1 MEDGGVVKKS
11 GTDMTSAVTSLITDL
26 LSTTLDQ
33 KKAALISDVD
43 SRENPANVLKRANS
57 LDSGKAVISGAG
69 KGASIGTMIAPGIG
83 TAIGAGLGALT
94 SGIGRL
100 VGANDRKEALDEA
113 SKDWSDSW
121 SKKTGASIQQYGY
134 KKGGKV
140 KGEGTGTS
148 DSIDMDAEDGSFIVP
163 ADNSEYAMELGREY
177 LGWNDGERASKKDGD
192 VDIKVSN
199 GEVMFTPKEV
209 SILKYHGVDV
219 DALAPEGKPESRMK
233 KEGNSVDKDKMDDY
247 RYRQGNPLIDDLK
260 LGTSPLSLGIDN
272 NMADYRY
279 RQGNPLISDITTPP
293 TLKSGLTIPEFGSML
308 SQNQFD
314 SSKFTGQANNP
325 SAVEKPVE
333 EEKSKFSKVMDMA
346 PEILGALQAAGGA
359 YGLLA
364 AGRKPDMQVSKT
376 LKKLSSEVRKLSEF
390 GYEPAVLNALNAE
403 IENTRRNISRSYTD
417 SGNVSGLERM
427 AGLNTLLSTTID
439 KKAGLAFADAAEKS
453 RKYADVLRIDT
464 MKAGQEFDINK
475 MNVEDWYRNQEVFAS
490 MAAAG
495 VSNIIGARQ
504 LKAEQ
509 DAIKKTGN
517 NKPTYIP
524 VTANK
529 G

>member
-1 MEDGGVVKKS
+1 MEDGGVVKKP

-26 LSTTLDQ
+26 LTTALDQ
-33 KKAALISDVD
+33 KKAGLISDID
-43 SRENPANVLKRANS
+43 SRENPANVLKKVNS
-57 LDSGKAVISGAG
+57 IDSGKAIISGAG

-94 SGIGRL
+94 SGLGRIF
-100 VGANDRKEALDEA
+100 GSDERKEAITEA
-113 SKDWSDSW
+113 TKDWSDTW

-134 KKGGKV
+134 KKGGEV

-163 ADNSEYAMELGREY
+163 ADNAEYAMELGREY

-219 DALAPEGKPESRMK
+219 DALAPDAKPESKMK
-233 KEGNSVDKDKMDDY
+233 EAGGYNLSDINVTSNRPKSVKD
-247 RYRQGNPLIDDLK
+247 RYDPIM
-260 LGTSPLSLGIDN
+260 PSLDQKDN
-272 NMADYRY
+272 NLLLSSGFKQPTEDE
-279 RQGNPLISDITTPP
+279 ITAK
-293 TLKSGLTIPEFGSML
+293 LKSLNLLDEEEPE
-308 SQNQFD
+308 
-314 SSKFTGQANNP
+314 SKFN
-325 SAVEKPVE
+325 
-333 EEKSKFSKVMDMA
+333 KVMDMA
-346 PEILGALQAAGGA
+346 PEILGAIQTAGGV
-359 YGLLA
+359 YGLLS

-376 LKKLSSEVRKLSEF
+376 LKKLSSDVRRLSEF

-453 RKYADVLRIDT
+453 RKFADVLRIDT

-475 MNVEDWYRNQEVFAS
+475 MNVEDWYRNQEVFANLT
-490 MAAAG
+490 AAG

-509 DAIKKTGN
+509 DALKQMGS
-517 NKPTYIP
+517 NKPTFR
-524 VTANK
+524 TE
-529 G
+529 

>member
-26 LSTTLDQ
+26 LSTALDQ
-33 KKAALISDVD
+33 KKASLISGVD
-43 SRENPANVLKRANS
+43 SREDPTNTLRKGNS
-57 LDSGKAVISGAG
+57 LDTGKALLKGAG
-69 KGASIGTMIAPGIG
+69 AGAAIGSTFGPIG
-83 TAIGAGLGALT
+83 TAVGAAAGTLV

-100 VGANDRKEALDEA
+100 LGSNDRKEALDEA

-219 DALAPEGKPESRMK
+219 DALAPEAKPESKMK
-233 KEGNSVDKDKMDDY
+233 ETGGYSLSDINVTSNKPESVKD
-247 RYRQGNPLIDDLK
+247 RYEAIMP
-260 LGTSPLSLGIDN
+260 SLDQKDN
-272 NMADYRY
+272 NLLLSSGFKQPGKDE
-279 RQGNPLISDITTPP
+279 ITAK
-293 TLKSGLTIPEFGSML
+293 LKSLNLLDEEEPE
-308 SQNQFD
+308 
-314 SSKFTGQANNP
+314 SKFN
-325 SAVEKPVE
+325 
-333 EEKSKFSKVMDMA
+333 KVMDMA

-403 IENTRRNISRSYTD
+403 IENTRKNISRSYTD

-490 MAAAG
+490 MASAG

-509 DAIKKTGN
+509 DALKQIGS
-517 NKPTYIP
+517 NKPTF
-524 VTANK
+524 TK

>member
-1 MEDGGVVKKS
+1 MEDGGVVKKP
-11 GTDMTSAVTSLITDL
+11 GTDISSAVTSMITDL

-33 KKAALISDVD
+33 KKASLISGVD
-43 SRENPANVLKRANS
+43 SREDPTDVLKKGNS
-57 LDSGKAVISGAG
+57 LDTGKALLKGAG
-69 KGASIGTMIAPGIG
+69 AGAAIGSTFGPIG
-83 TAIGAGLGALT
+83 TAVGAAAGTLV

-100 VGANDRKEALDEA
+100 LGAGDRNEAVEKA

-121 SKKTGASIQQYGY
+121 SKKTGSSIQQYGY

-148 DSIDMDAEDGSFIVP
+148 DSIDMDAEDGSFIIP
-163 ADNSEYAMELGREY
+163 ADNAEYAMELGREY
-177 LGWNDGERASKKDGD
+177 LGWNDGERASKKGGD

-219 DALAPEGKPESRMK
+219 DSLAPEGKPGGKMK
-233 KEGNSVDKDKMDDY
+233 FNGNLVEEDPMSDY
-247 RYRQGNPLIDDLK
+247 RFRQGNPLVSDT
-260 LGTSPLSLGIDN
+260 GSP
-272 NMADYRY
+272 
-279 RQGNPLISDITTPP
+279 PP

-314 SSKFTGQANNP
+314 SSKFTGQASNP

-359 YGLLA
+359 YGLLT

-464 MKAGQEFDINK
+464 MKAGQEFDIDK

-509 DAIKKTGN
+509 DAIKESGK

-524 VTANK
+524 VTSNN